1 MEIQNKWEEFKN
13 ENCYDFQ
20 PDKIRAHKV
29 KIKEAFKRWKDTFM
43 EQFEIL
49 TYKLKLNAKNI
60 LWKYSIFPREPFENG
75 EIVSVF
81 RRLVKNNELER
92 VYKIIKD
99 DPLIVFQMDEMH

>member
-1 MEIQNKWEEFKN
+1 
-13 ENCYDFQ
+13 
-20 PDKIRAHKV
+20 
-29 KIKEAFKRWKDTFM
+29 M

-75 EIVSVF
+75 EIVSIF